1 MTSFSPSLKKTEDMN
16 EVRVLSES
24 ERNWAMFCHL
34 STFSSLIIPFGGIIG
49 PLICWSS
56 KKHESVFVDQNGK
69 ASLNFQLSM
78 LLYTIICI
86 PLMFIIIGFVL
97 LAALLIVELVCVIL
111 ASIKAAQGED
121 YKYPICIPFIQ

>member
-1 MTSFSPSLKKTEDMN
+1 MN

-34 STFSSLIIPFGGIIG
+34 STLSFLIIPFGGIIG
-49 PLICWSS
+49 PLICWSA
-56 KKHESVFVDQNGK
+56 KKRESLFVDRHGK

-78 LLYTIICI
+78 LLYMVLCI
-86 PLMFIIIGFVL
+86 PLVFIIIGAFL
-97 LAALLIVELVCVIL
+97 LAALFIIELVFVIL

-121 YKYPICIPFIQ
+121 FQYPISIPFIQ